1 MSMAL
6 ARATSFQ
13 LGANPRAKWSL
24 VSIETQNAIYVGR
37 VFVPETKRRLSD
49 VLCDE
54 RPFVNLIDVAIN
66 GREPSVPFVALNKG
80 CIQTVRVLQDD
91 AGEPDGGGEV

>member
-1 MSMAL
+1 MPIAL
-6 ARATSFQ
+6 ARANVSQ

-24 VSIETQNAIYVGR
+24 VSIETENAIYVGR

-49 VLCDE
+49 VLCDD
-54 RPFVNLIDVAIN
+54 RPFVNLIEVAIN
-66 GREPSVPFVALNKG
+66 GRQPAEPFVALNKG

-91 AGEPDGGGEV
+91 AGEPDGNSEV